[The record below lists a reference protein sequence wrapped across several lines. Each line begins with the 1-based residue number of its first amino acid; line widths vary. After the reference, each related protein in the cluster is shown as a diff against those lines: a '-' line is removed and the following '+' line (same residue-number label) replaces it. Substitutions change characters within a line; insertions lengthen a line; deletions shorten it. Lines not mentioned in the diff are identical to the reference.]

1 MTTWGGTLPERK
13 PGIFISRPSSA
24 AALCSS
30 RSRAS
35 LGTSTFTRTR
45 ESPSS
50 VVAVFTIALTVPCT
64 VVKPRDRLLAWIV
77 TGPLGHLWSALADIA
92 LLLARSAAGK
102 LRPGR

>member
-1 MTTWGGTLPERK
+1 MPDLK
-13 PGIFISRPSSA
+13 PGIFISRPSSV

-64 VVKPRDRLLAWIV
+64 LVKPPERLLAWIV
-77 TGPLGHLWSALADIA
+77 TGPPGHLWSAVADIA
-92 LLLARSAAGK
+92 VLWARWAAGR
-102 LRPGR
+102 LRAGR